1 MRIIITGGTGLV
13 GTALAVDLLK
23 DGHEVI
29 LLSRDPD
36 RHAQKSPQGARVVKW
51 DARSAE
57 GWGHLAEGADAIINL
72 AGANIGEGRWTAERK
87 KIIVESRENAG
98 KAVTQAVAGAKQKP
112 GLVVQS
118 SGVDFYGVH
127 GEEKITE
134 SDHAGEG
141 FLSQVTRAWEESTR
155 PVEDYSVRRVVYR
168 GAVVLAMQGGALP
181 RILLPFRLFA
191 GGPLGSGRQWFSWV
205 HIKDQVAALRFFI
218 EHPETTGV
226 YNVSAPNPV
235 QNKELARAIGKVMHR
250 PGFIPVPAFVI
261 RLLFGE
267 MSVTVLGG
275 QRVLPDRLQKASFS
289 FDFQTIE
296 QALQD
301 LLA

>member
-29 LLSRDPD
+29 LMSRDPD
-36 RHAQKSPQGARVVKW
+36 RHAQKSPQEARVVKW

-72 AGANIGEGRWTAERK
+72 AGANIGEGRWTVERK

-98 KAVTQAVAGAKQKP
+98 KAVVQVVAGAKQKP

-134 SDHAGEG
+134 NDHAGEG
-141 FLSQVTRAWEESTR
+141 FLSQVTRTWEESTR
-155 PVEDYSVRRVVYR
+155 PVEEFGVRRVVYR

-218 EHPETTGV
+218 DHPETTGV

-235 QNKELARAIGKVMHR
+235 QNKELARAIGTIMRR
-250 PGFIPVPAFVI
+250 PAFIPVPVFVI

-296 QALQD
+296 TALQD